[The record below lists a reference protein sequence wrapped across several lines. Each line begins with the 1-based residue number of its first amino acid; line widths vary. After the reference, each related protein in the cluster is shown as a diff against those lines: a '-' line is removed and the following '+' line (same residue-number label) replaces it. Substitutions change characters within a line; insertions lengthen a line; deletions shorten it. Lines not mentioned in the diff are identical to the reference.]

1 MRSGLEGLLLER
13 SRGTML
19 EGVAKQ
25 LVKQSFQDV
34 MENNSTALA
43 TTTEINKPT
52 LFMLL
57 IGLVI
62 LLLVLT
68 IVIPMALKYV
78 CYELLKSNSKAWFI
92 VAMLVYLYFT
102 IGHII
107 VTLIAIIV
115 NIVLLFN

>member
-1 MRSGLEGLLLER
+1 MRSGLEGYLLER

-25 LVKQSFQDV
+25 LVMQSFQDV
-34 MENNSTALA
+34 MVPKHIN
-43 TTTEINKPT
+43 TEVNKPA

-62 LLLVLT
+62 LLLALT
-68 IVIPMALKYV
+68 VAIPMAIKYV
-78 CYELLKSNSKAWFI
+78 CYELLKPNSKAWFI
-92 VAMLVYLYFT
+92 LAMLVYLYFT

-107 VTLIAIIV
+107 ITLIAIIV
-115 NIVLLFN
+115 DIVVLFS